1 MVKFIITMKTYPIA
15 KLITDFDKTITVKDT
30 IANIAYAAANNLDVD
45 SDELVQSWH
54 RVVEQFS
61 REYIQLFERLLN
73 QPQPTHDKY
82 NALLQFFAAFDAVE
96 RASIER
102 VVAGRFLANLTRSQL
117 RDIGRDIKK
126 QARVTEIL
134 SNMRAAGI
142 QINIISANW
151 STDLIIGAMGNLYDS
166 VVANDL
172 RFDATGLSTGQIDTL
187 VVSPFDKLKHFR
199 RLQSQTGKTLYIGDA
214 VSDLLAILEADIG
227 VLFGRD
233 NSVMRVISHYNIPF
247 RILTDEDKYSVDE
260 SQTQGT
266 ILIAN
271 SWEQLDGYLKSKT

>member
-1 MVKFIITMKTYPIA
+1 MVKFIITMKDYPITV
-15 KLITDFDKTITVKDT
+15 LITDFDKTITVKDT
-30 IANIAYAAANNLDVD
+30 IADIAYAATNNLDVG

-73 QPQPTHDKY
+73 QPQPTHDRY
-82 NALLQFFAAFDAVE
+82 NALLQFFAAFDTVE

-102 VVAGRFLANLTRSQL
+102 VVAGRFLAGLTRSQL
-117 RDIGRDIKK
+117 QDIGRGIKK
-126 QARVTEIL
+126 RARVIEIL

-151 STDLIIGAMGNLYDS
+151 STDLIIGAMGNLYGNI
-166 VVANDL
+166 VANDF
-172 RFDATGLSTGQIDTL
+172 RFDATGRSTGQIDML
-187 VVSPFDKLKHFR
+187 VVSPFDKLKYFR

-214 VSDLLAILEADIG
+214 VSDLLPILEADIG

-271 SWEQLDGYLKSKT
+271 SWEQLDGYLKRKT